1 MATFTKFTRMPL
13 IPKKLTV
20 YEYLLNLET
29 WSRSSSQLYHLQ
41 LLSLQTVATTYTT
54 PEIIKNLHSHL
65 KLQRGLWKIKQVQE
79 IPKLGNA
86 TILAFLTADNQE
98 NKKKKF
104 KKKNKNKKFTFV
116 S

>member
-29 WSRSSSQLYHLQ
+29 WSSSSSQLYHLQ
-41 LLSLQTVATTYTT
+41 LLSLQTEATYTT

-65 KLQRGLWKIKQVQE
+65 KVQRGLWKIKQVQE
-79 IPKLGNA
+79 IPKLVNA

-98 NKKKKF
+98 HKKKK
-104 KKKNKNKKFTFV
+104 KLKRRTRTR